1 MKINASAIAGT
12 TLVVG
17 AGFLVWLTFADRDIG
32 PSVQASR
39 LSEQDQ
45 DLEGS
50 RQVLSE
56 TLSAEN
62 LPLKEGGLAVMRA
75 VSAVQDFDEYVEWG
89 SVPERPAQSI
99 GPDLDADDLSVLNRI
114 TPVEV
119 GSDIDIDD
127 YAVLDTN
134 VSVEVGASVDADDM
148 ISFEVSVVPQ
158 DLGEDL
164 DAETPEG

>member
-32 PSVQASR
+32 PAVQASR
-39 LSEQDQ
+39 LSEQNQ

-56 TLSAEN
+56 TLSSEN

-89 SVPERPAQSI
+89 SLPERPTQSI
-99 GPDLDADDLSVLNRI
+99 GPDLDADDLSVLDRI
-114 TPVEV
+114 TPEEV
-119 GSDIDIDD
+119 GSGIDIED
-127 YAVLDTN
+127 YAVLDAN
-134 VSVEVGASVDADDM
+134 VSVEVGSSIDADDM
-148 ISFEVSVVPQ
+148 ISFEASVVPQ

-164 DAETPEG
+164 DGEAPEG